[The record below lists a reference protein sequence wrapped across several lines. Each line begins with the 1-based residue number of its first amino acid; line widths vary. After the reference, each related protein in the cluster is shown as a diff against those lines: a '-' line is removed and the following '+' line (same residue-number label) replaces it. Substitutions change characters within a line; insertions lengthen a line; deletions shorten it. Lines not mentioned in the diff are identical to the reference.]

1 VDENRISIS
10 KDFSPT
16 PAGRYYPQDGDFPGE
31 LFRDTILVPSLKK
44 YAKTIVNLDNDSGY
58 GSSFI
63 DEAFGGL
70 LRESKF
76 SRQYL
81 REHLFLQ
88 APEYN
93 MIYVDEA
100 IRDMDRASDE

>member
-1 VDENRISIS
+1 MNENIISIS
-10 KDFSPT
+10 RDFSET
-16 PAGRYYPQDGDFPGE
+16 PAGRYYPQDGDFPGQR
-31 LFRDTILVPSLKK
+31 FRDTILVPSLNN
-44 YAKTIVNLDNDSGY
+44 YTRTIVNLDNDSGY

-70 LRESKF
+70 IRESKF

-88 APEYN
+88 APEDN